1 MNPLELVGET
11 RNELRATGLS
21 LGMESIDDD
30 GLWAV
35 NAIKVSESFS
45 GEPARDGSR
54 TILLKPIIIQNE
66 MAGGRRVMLWS
77 VI

>member
-21 LGMESIDDD
+21 LGMKSMDD